1 MQYSSETSK
10 TFIAWDNDFEVSF
23 RGSNVMFDLRL
34 MERRDR
40 PLLFFLSR
48 CLSVCYLVDGELM

>member
-1 MQYSSETSK
+1 MQYSSETLLTSV
-10 TFIAWDNDFEVSF
+10 ARDSDFEVSF

-40 PLLFFLSR
+40 RLLLLFNLW
-48 CLSVCYLVDGELM
+48 